1 MGNQSSFFEELK
13 QIIIDYF
20 KSNVKLYKLNAYEKV
35 AKVMAILFSSIIITI
50 LIFFLLFFLSI
61 SAGFY
66 FATIFKSN
74 ALGFL
79 MIFGFYVILL
89 IVVIIFR
96 KRILEKFITD
106 KVIEQLFEEGE
117 NE

>member
-1 MGNQSSFFEELK
+1 MSEQPSFFEELK
-13 QIIIDYF
+13 QIIITYF
-20 KSNVKLYKLNAYEKV
+20 ESKIQLYKIGAYEKI
-35 AKVMAILFSSIIITI
+35 AKVMAVLFSSIVITI
-50 LIFFLLFFLSI
+50 LIFFLFFFLSI

-66 FATIFKSN
+66 FSTILKSN

-79 MIFGFYVILL
+79 VIFGFYVVLL

-106 KVIEQLFEEGE
+106 KVIEKLFEEGE